1 MYVIL
6 DIESTGGKYN
16 EEGITEIA
24 IYKHDGNKI
33 VDEFVSLVNPER
45 KIQSFV
51 VGLTGINN
59 QMLHDQPKFYE
70 IAKRIIEIT
79 EGCIIV
85 AHNAKFDYRML
96 RLEFDRLGSKFERQT
111 LCTIKLAEKLL
122 PNLKSYSLGKLVKK
136 LEIPIQN
143 RHRASG
149 DALATVK
156 LFELL
161 LSKENSEDL
170 IKLQITQ
177 NPKFIKDK
185 KATDLLEKLPQSIGV
200 YFFYNEDD
208 EIIYIGKSKNIKKR
222 VQQHFANSSHKSK
235 KIRDEIN
242 RISFETTGNELIA
255 LLTENQNIK
264 KHKPK
269 YNRALKKDI
278 FSYGLYTSKNKEG
291 YQVLNLKKIDETED
305 ENYITSFTTLKQGRK
320 FLAACVEKYD
330 LCLKLTDLHKTQG
343 PCFNYGIKKCKG
355 ACISEESA
363 ELYNLRVNEVIDHY
377 QMPQENLI
385 VYDRGR
391 QKNEEAII
399 LTEKGKMKGYA
410 YINSDK
416 RNLKSDIEQ
425 NLVKINDDRD
435 ARHIF
440 QSYIRKNE
448 KKLKIEF
455 LEFSV

>member
-1 MYVIL
+1 MYAIL

-24 IYKHDGNKI
+24 IYKHDGHQVI
-33 VDEFVSLVNPER
+33 DEFVSLVNPER

-59 QMLHDQPKFYE
+59 EMLHDKPKFYE
-70 IAKRIIEIT
+70 IAKQIIEIT
-79 EGCIIV
+79 QDCIIV

-96 RLEFDRLGSKFERQT
+96 RLEFDRLGYNYERKT

-122 PNLKSYSLGKLVKK
+122 PTLKSYSLGKLVKK
-136 LEIPIQN
+136 LEIPIHN

-161 LSKENSEDL
+161 LSKENADIL
-170 IKLQITQ
+170 IKKQITKKPQ
-177 NPKFIKDK
+177 FSKDTK
-185 KATDLLEKLPQSIGV
+185 TLKLLENLPKSTGV
-200 YFFYNEDD
+200 YFFHNNKG

-222 VQQHFANSSHKSK
+222 VQQHFVNTSHKSQ
-235 KIRDEIN
+235 KIRDEIDH
-242 RISFETTGNELIA
+242 ITYEITGNELIA
-255 LLTENQNIK
+255 LLIENQNIK
-264 KHKPK
+264 KFKPK

-278 FSYGLYTSKNKEG
+278 FSYGLYVFEDKDKYLRLSLE
-291 YQVLNLKKIDETED
+291 KIDHASN
-305 ENYITSFTTLKQGRK
+305 ENYITSFTTLKQGKK

-330 LCLKLTDLHKTQG
+330 LCLKLTGLHKISSA
-343 PCFNYGIKKCKG
+343 CFNYGIKKCKG
-355 ACISEESA
+355 ACVLKEEAKS
-363 ELYNLRVNEVIDHY
+363 YNKRVQEMLEKY
-377 QMPQENLI
+377 QMPQKNMI

-391 QKNEEAII
+391 EKNEEAII
-399 LTEKGKMKGYA
+399 LIHEGKMKAYA
-410 YINSDK
+410 YINARQNHS
-416 RNLKSDIEQ
+416 SPDIEQ

-448 KKLKIEF
+448 NKLRVEI
-455 LEFSV
+455 LDS

>member
-51 VGLTGINN
+51 IGLTGINN

-96 RLEFDRLGSKFERQT
+96 RLEFDRLGYKFERQT

-136 LEIPIQN
+136 LDIPMQN

-185 KATDLLEKLPQSIGV
+185 KANELLDRLPQSTGI

-222 VQQHFANSSHKSK
+222 IQQHFANSSHKSK

-242 RISFETTGNELIA
+242 RISYEISGNELIA
-255 LLTENQNIK
+255 LLIENQNIK
-264 KHKPK
+264 KYKPK

-278 FSYGLYTSKNKEG
+278 FSYGLYTSKNKKG
-291 YQVLNLKKIDETED
+291 YQVLNLRKIDETED

-320 FLAACVEKYD
+320 FLAVCVEKHD

-343 PCFNYGIKKCKG
+343 PCFNYGIKKCNG
-355 ACISEESA
+355 ACISEESPK
-363 ELYNLRVNEVIDHY
+363 LYNLRVNEVIDRY
-377 QMPQENLI
+377 QMPQENMI

-391 QKNEEAII
+391 KKNEEAII
-399 LTEKGKMKGYA
+399 LIQERKMKGYA
-410 YINSDK
+410 YINTNAK
-416 RNLKSDIEQ
+416 NLKSDIKK
-425 NLVKINDDRD
+425 NLIKINDDRD

-448 KKLKIEF
+448 GKLKIEF
-455 LEFSV
+455 LEFSL